1 MRLSKMTEPSS
12 TPPVKKKHQ
21 RLARRL
27 LFWFLLIA
35 LLPCGILTAI
45 TARLANRA
53 LETSVQ
59 DRLVQIASARSTS
72 LESYAAERVRDGTA
86 LSLAP
91 TVVTAMSQLSTVEL
105 SSADSRSTLEQ
116 KATAYSPYLRDVAT
130 SRGYKSLLL
139 IDVTGTVLYS
149 SAEQLTPG
157 AELTSESLRSTELA
171 KSFDR
176 SRTLLQSELCNFAP
190 FGTSETPTAFVTSP
204 IFENEKV
211 IGVLALQLPIEHVWQ
226 ILTDTTGLGA
236 TGEILTAERIGNTAR
251 VTTPLRHRADAAYD
265 LTIPLTA
272 QKAVAAR
279 HASSGN
285 RGYAIFPDY
294 RQEEVAAAWCYLP
307 SYRWG
312 LVAKQDTTEA
322 FALLRFQ
329 QLVIAG
335 LLCGTVLLVVVVALF
350 VARSISTPIQRAII
364 LSRNVAAGDL
374 REEVSISSRDETAI
388 LLESLQTMTKDL
400 RMLIGRVQT
409 SSDALT
415 NTSSSLQVTGTDQQ
429 NVIKRLGDS
438 TAQTVAAVEEI
449 SVTGKELTQTM
460 VAVNEMAGQTGAMA
474 IEGRENLASMD
485 ATMRKLADSTE
496 SFGSRLAVISER
508 ATTINLAV
516 TTIAKVADQTN
527 LLSINAAIEAE
538 KAGEYGLGFLVIARE
553 IRRLADQTAV
563 ASLEIE
569 EVVKEMQLSVSSG
582 VMEMDA
588 FTKSVETGA
597 TEIGAVSRQLA
608 EIISSVK
615 GISERFEQVAEGMQA
630 QSQGA
635 EQIRIAMSHLA
646 ESVSESE
653 SALESFQNATSDVQQ
668 AANDLHGEITH
679 FKL

>member
-1 MRLSKMTEPSS
+1 MTEPN
-12 TPPVKKKHQ
+12 PKPRVEKKHQ

-45 TARLANRA
+45 TGRLANRA

-59 DRLVQIASARSTS
+59 KQLVQIASARSIQ
-72 LESYAAERVRDGTA
+72 LESYAAERVRDGTT
-86 LSLAP
+86 LSIAP
-91 TVVTAMSQLSTVEL
+91 TVVTAISQLSSVGI
-105 SSADSRSTLEQ
+105 SGSDSRKVLDE
-116 KATAYSPYLRDVAT
+116 KATAYAPYLRDVAT
-130 SRGYKSLLL
+130 SRGYQSLLL
-139 IDVTGTVLYS
+139 IDVNGTILYS
-149 SAEQLTPG
+149 STEQLEPG
-157 AELTSESLRSTELA
+157 ATLTSESLRNTELA
-171 KSFDR
+171 RGFDR
-176 SRTLLQSELCNFAP
+176 SRTLLQSELCKFAP
-190 FGTSETPTAFVTSP
+190 FGKSGNPTAFVTSP
-204 IFENEKV
+204 IFQEEKV
-211 IGVLALQLPIEHVWQ
+211 VGVRALQLPIDHVWQ

-236 TGEILTAERIGNTAR
+236 TGEILTAERMDNIAR
-251 VTTPLRHRADAAYD
+251 ITTPLRHRTDAAFE
-265 LTIPLTA
+265 LTIPLTVE
-272 QKAVAAR
+272 KAIAAR
-279 HASSGN
+279 NASSGN
-285 RGYAIFPDY
+285 RGYAVFPDY
-294 RQEEVAAAWCYLP
+294 RKEEVAAAWCYLP

-312 LVAKQDTTEA
+312 LVAKQDTSEA
-322 FALLRFQ
+322 FALVRFQ
-329 QLVIAG
+329 QLLIAG
-335 LLCGTVLLVVVVALF
+335 LLCGTVLVVVVVALF
-350 VARSISTPIQRAII
+350 VARSISTPIQRAIG
-364 LSRNVAAGDL
+364 LSRKVAAGDL
-374 REEVSISSRDETAI
+374 REDVSVSSRDETAI
-388 LLESLQTMTKDL
+388 LLESLQTMTRDL
-400 RMLIGRVQT
+400 RMLIARVHT

-415 NTSSSLQVTGTDQQ
+415 NTSSKLQTTGANQQ
-429 NVIKRLGDS
+429 HVIKKLGDS
-438 TAQTVAAVEEI
+438 TTQTVAAVEEI

-474 IEGRENLASMD
+474 IEGRENLSSMD
-485 ATMRKLADSTE
+485 DTMRKLADSTG
-496 SFGSRLAVISER
+496 SFGSRLAVINER

-569 EVVKEMQLSVSSG
+569 KVVKEMQLSVSSG

-597 TEIGAVSRQLA
+597 EEIGGVSRQLA
-608 EIISSVK
+608 EIITSVK

-653 SALESFQNATSDVQQ
+653 SALESFQNATTDVQQ

>member
-1 MRLSKMTEPSS
+1 M
-12 TPPVKKKHQ
+12 
-21 RLARRL
+21 
-27 LFWFLLIA
+27 
-35 LLPCGILTAI
+35 
-45 TARLANRA
+45 
-53 LETSVQ
+53 
-59 DRLVQIASARSTS
+59 
-72 LESYAAERVRDGTA
+72 
-86 LSLAP
+86 
-91 TVVTAMSQLSTVEL
+91 
-105 SSADSRSTLEQ
+105 
-116 KATAYSPYLRDVAT
+116 
-130 SRGYKSLLL
+130 
-139 IDVTGTVLYS
+139 
-149 SAEQLTPG
+149 
-157 AELTSESLRSTELA
+157 
-171 KSFDR
+171 
-176 SRTLLQSELCNFAP
+176 
-190 FGTSETPTAFVTSP
+190 
-204 IFENEKV
+204 
-211 IGVLALQLPIEHVWQ
+211 
-226 ILTDTTGLGA
+226 
-236 TGEILTAERIGNTAR
+236 
-251 VTTPLRHRADAAYD
+251 
-265 LTIPLTA
+265 
-272 QKAVAAR
+272 
-279 HASSGN
+279 
-285 RGYAIFPDY
+285 
-294 RQEEVAAAWCYLP
+294 AAAWCYLP

-374 REEVSISSRDETAI
+374 REEVSILSRDETAI

-538 KAGEYGLGFLVIARE
+538 TAGEYGLGFLVIARE